1 MSNDF
6 KGEFL
11 GFTFNETHSSE
22 LEIVRINT
30 GERGQK
36 DLSPQFRDTT
46 IEIPGSDGIYY
57 LTSQYQQ
64 TQFQIDF
71 AFDNVGEA
79 EIKAMRALFSDKE
92 IHTLIF
98 DEEPYRSYR
107 AKVTAPVKLN
117 YICFDNTDATA
128 RIYKGEGQVS
138 FTAFYPFASA
148 PYKTW
153 TEYVDVD
160 NPKNTS
166 TAHYDA
172 NDVLIEAWLSAANLK
187 ESLTGY
193 DAFVNTDALLYNGG
207 EMPSPISMVLYIVE
221 DGLFTIRYN
230 QDGDTKGI
238 AVIDTTE
245 LTKENYYRFNSKL
258 KLLEGGT
265 IVSNK
270 FVPDG
275 LIHNGAIVAGDFFSI
290 KPAADTVVQ
299 KLVVTSATMVTIS
312 HIEYDYLYV

>member
-30 GERGQK
+30 GGRGQK

-79 EIKAMRALFSDKE
+79 KIKAMRALFSDKE

-193 DAFVNTDALLYNGG
+193 DAFVNTDALLYNAGDI
-207 EMPSPISMVLYIVE
+207 PSPLSFVLQVKESGNFQIKY
-221 DGLFTIRYN
+221 TR
-230 QDGDTKGI
+230 DGDTTGI
-238 AVIDTTE
+238 VIIDTSE
-245 LTKENYYRFNSKL
+245 LTDESYYRFNSKTR
-258 KLLEGGT
+258 LLEGGT
-265 IVSNK
+265 VTLGI
-270 FVPDG
+270 FIPDG
-275 LIHNGAIVAGDFFSI
+275 TVHNQAIIAGDFFSI
-290 KPAADTVVQ
+290 EPEVTDIDQ
-299 KLVVTSATMVTIS
+299 KLVQSSTTMCLIS
-312 HIEYDYLYV
+312 QIQYDYLYI